1 MGYFFQKKI
10 LSSQLRNYFSI
21 IKIKLMKRIN
31 TSCVLILGVLTLFT
45 ISNANAGGC
54 SSHTEKKAEIECLS
68 DDKKF
73 IDTKENESLYKV
85 EA

>member
-1 MGYFFQKKI
+1 MRLNFRGTNFV
-10 LSSQLRNYFSI
+10 S
-21 IKIKLMKRIN
+21 
-31 TSCVLILGVLTLFT
+31 

-68 DDKKF
+68 DDKKC
-73 IDTKENESLYKV
+73 IEAKEKELLYKV

>member
-1 MGYFFQKKI
+1 MRLNF
-10 LSSQLRNYFSI
+10 R
-21 IKIKLMKRIN
+21 
-31 TSCVLILGVLTLFT
+31 VLTLFS

-68 DDKKF
+68 DDKKC
-73 IDTKENESLYKV
+73 IEAKEKESLYKV

>member
-1 MGYFFQKKI
+1 MQKKK

-21 IKIKLMKRIN
+21 IKIKLMKPIN
-31 TSCVLILGVLTLFT
+31 TFCALIAGVLTLFS

-54 SSHTEKKAEIECLS
+54 SSHTQKKAEIECLS
-68 DDKKF
+68 DDKKC
-73 IDTKENESLYKV
+73 IDAKDKDLLQEV